1 MSTSEADSDVM
12 RDQWSVESSD
22 FGRIVSMSDGVFAFS
37 LTLLAVN
44 ITLPALNVAT
54 AAAELPKALW
64 DLREPFVIYM
74 IAFFTVYVK
83 WNIHRRL
90 FRALKKYDDRLLGLN
105 MFFLLLISGLSLP
118 ANVIGKYGDIPIA
131 VIFFAGYQVLMTF
144 TEGVLWTYATRG
156 HRLVAPDLP
165 DEWIGVN
172 GLHIWLA
179 MLLFALSIPLALWNT
194 DAAEYS
200 WLLLIAAAPAA
211 GWLYRLVKR

>member
-74 IAFFTVYVK
+74 IAFS
-83 WNIHRRL
+83 RC
-90 FRALKKYDDRLLGLN
+90 
-105 MFFLLLISGLSLP
+105 M
-118 ANVIGKYGDIPIA
+118 
-131 VIFFAGYQVLMTF
+131 
-144 TEGVLWTYATRG
+144 
-156 HRLVAPDLP
+156 
-165 DEWIGVN
+165 
-172 GLHIWLA
+172 
-179 MLLFALSIPLALWNT
+179 
-194 DAAEYS
+194 
-200 WLLLIAAAPAA
+200 
-211 GWLYRLVKR
+211 